1 MIGLVEGELTFEELS
16 ITNSDAGAMISVISS
31 GETLAVLS
39 GVDADILTPE
49 LFLVTPN
56 VSFG

>member
-1 MIGLVEGELTFEELS
+1 
-16 ITNSDAGAMISVISS
+16 MISVISS